1 MIDHQSN
8 IELIECRI
16 KDFAERVMKHGLESN
31 RISKEDNELIDVL
44 YEYIEDSPN
53 TFLPELEYDV

>member
-16 KDFAERVMKHGLESN
+16 KDFAERVMKHGLDSK

-44 YEYIEDSPN
+44 YEYIEDSPD

>member
-44 YEYIEDSPN
+44 YEYIEDSPD

>member
-1 MIDHQSN
+1 MINHQAN

-16 KDFAERVMKHGLESN
+16 KDFAERVIKHGLESN
-31 RISKEDNELIDVL
+31 RISKEDNDLIDLL
-44 YEYIEDSPN
+44 YEHIEDSPE